1 MKNTGQGTSEL
12 QLKIS
17 QLTQVMT
24 WLLIGGAATLGR
36 VLFSFFSGEF
46 DPIYDSIEGALGA
59 SCLASW
65 SKCYCDRRKL
75 MQTLQAAETVPD
87 SVIP

>member
-1 MKNTGQGTSEL
+1 MKNTEQGSSEL

-65 SKCYCDRRKL
+65 GKCYYDRRKL
-75 MQTLQAAETVPD
+75 MQTLQAAETVLD
-87 SVIP
+87 SAIP